1 MRLWPKERTYYW
13 PLRPDRYDISQS
25 LDVTQH
31 IKPPRVLFL
40 PFRMGHLFGVP
51 FHNELQRKIL
61 LEMLEHL
68 KHANSGEIRKFEM
81 TWAEARKQGK
91 EIERNR

>member
-1 MRLWPKERTYYW
+1 MVQRAVERKGIPTVS
-13 PLRPDRYDISQS
+13 PSVA
-25 LDVTQH
+25 LDVSKH

-51 FHNELQRKIL
+51 FHSDLQSSIL
-61 LEMLEHL
+61 LELLEHL
-68 KHANSGEIRKFEM
+68 KHATSGEIRNFEM

>member
-1 MRLWPKERTYYW
+1 MVQRAVEKRGIPTV
-13 PLRPDRYDISQS
+13 SS
-25 LDVTQH
+25 SVALDVTGH

-51 FHNELQRKIL
+51 FHDELQRKIL
-61 LEMLEHL
+61 LEMLDHL
-68 KHANSGEIRKFEM
+68 KQATSGEIRKFEM